1 MSQISLIFIAMA
13 CFSLMAAV
21 PGEASSF
28 LDNLLKDTPAAK
40 TPASG
45 KQQDPGTIAAGLKEA
60 LSIGTEKAVNNVGR
74 VDGYFGNA
82 LVKILIPEKLRKIT
96 DTLSAVGY
104 KKEVDAFVLSMNR
117 AAENAAPK
125 AGAIFGDAIRQMSID
140 DARKILGGGDTAATD
155 YFKGKSTGKLTD
167 AFKPVIAKS
176 LDEVGATHSYKNMI
190 SKVDNVPFLKK
201 ESLDLD
207 TYVTN
212 KSLEGLFTMVG
223 QEEKNIRTNPAARAT
238 DLLKSVFGK

>member
-1 MSQISLIFIAMA
+1 MNMTALIIVAMA
-13 CFSLMAAV
+13 CFGLAFPAS
-21 PGEASSF
+21 GEASSF

-40 TPASG
+40 TPAPA
-45 KQQDPGTIAAGLKEA
+45 QQKDPATVAAGLKEA
-60 LSIGTEKAVNNVGR
+60 LSIGTEKAVGNVGK

-82 LVKILIPEKLRKIT
+82 LIKILMPEKLRKIA

-125 AGAIFGDAIRQMSID
+125 AKPIFVDAIRQMTID
-140 DARKILGGGDTAATD
+140 DARKILGGGDTAATE
-155 YFKGKSTGKLTD
+155 YFKGKTTGKLTE

-176 LDEVGATHSYKNMI
+176 LDDVGATHAYKNMI
-190 SKVDNVPFLKK
+190 GKVDKVPFLNK

-207 TYVTN
+207 SYVTS
-212 KSLEGLFTMVG
+212 KSLEGLFIMVG